1 MKKLVILLTF
11 ILSVNACGLS
21 QILSAK
27 PTLEEKEFMRNASA
41 SQCDSVLMR
50 YDGRD
55 GYKKPI
61 YGKKEIAE
69 RPEKQMGT
77 LETIFWAKIIW
88 EFAPLFIAIPVGLI
102 WLISNIKNYR

>member
-1 MKKLVILLTF
+1 MKYLIVLLIAFLCIATDSYTKE
-11 ILSVNACGLS
+11 LTA
-21 QILSAK
+21 A
-27 PTLEEKEFMRNASA
+27 EKDFMRTASA
-41 SQCDSVLMR
+41 SQCDSVLMG

-77 LETIFWAKIIW
+77 LETIFWAKVIW
-88 EFAPLFIAIPVGLI
+88 EFAPFIIIIPVGLI
-102 WLISNIKNYR
+102 WLIAYAKIR